1 MKTYKVLS
9 VFAIAILAISCGEPE
24 KSASIQEAQKIH
36 NQLTRLSGELHENM
50 VAKLQSLE
58 ADVEAAM
65 VAGDSLLAMELARVE
80 GQLDQLD
87 VLFHDWSET
96 VIEVPGMEHDHSGH
110 DHAGHDHGAHDHG
123 APSMEGMSD
132 EEILAIQQALMAE
145 LEALQAQY
153 DESIEALKLNVE

>member
-1 MKTYKVLS
+1 MKINKIQS
-9 VFAIAILAISCGEPE
+9 VFAIAILAISCGETE
-24 KSASIQEAQKIH
+24 KSASMQEAHKIH

-96 VIEVPGMEHDHSGH
+96 VIEVPGMEHEHSGH

>member
-1 MKTYKVLS
+1 
-9 VFAIAILAISCGEPE
+9 
-24 KSASIQEAQKIH
+24 
-36 NQLTRLSGELHENM
+36 M

-96 VIEVPGMEHDHSGH
+96 VVEVPGMEHDHSGH
-110 DHAGHDHGAHDHG
+110 DHAGHDHGAQDHG

-132 EEILAIQQALMAE
+132 DEILAIQQALMAE